1 MAVCGR
7 AGPLPYFQ
15 GGSSPVVWDPGRDRF
30 RSWSSWRVFLHI
42 WSRVLPPGASGS
54 CVIGCSCWQHSLP
67 SSCGGTDV
75 WASGIN
81 PGATSGCLVDRGWS
95 PGPWRGLGGYLCS
108 PPQAAVPQAH
118 IYPDDTDISIEN
130 IHATYSSMDASVQN
144 LTPHM
149 HTAKQTCTR
158 THHAHLPAVTQPHPD
173 SMDTLPPR
181 SSFRTGLSK

>member
-130 IHATYSSMDASVQN
+130 IHCYIQQHGCIGTEPHTTYAYSKTD
-144 LTPHM
+144 M
-149 HTAKQTCTR
+149 HTHTPRTPTCSYTA
-158 THHAHLPAVTQPHPD
+158 TP
-173 SMDTLPPR
+173 
-181 SSFRTGLSK
+181 